1 MKKLLKLLLVVQF
14 ICLVNYVQCDEELP
28 DFDFEDGQAD
38 QSADESHNFEYVY
51 EEAEKIENMEDFES
65 FFVDDELNV
74 HVNRNQSEQYSDDEV
89 LDFHQKELRLRKVL
103 LRALAVGELK
113 RKFSEV
119 MPMLRVM
126 SKKQKSTL
134 AALITAQ
141 INAKDGRELTLDQVR
156 FIYSIISTSFQQT

>member
-1 MKKLLKLLLVVQF
+1 MKKLLRLLLVVQF
-14 ICLVNYVQCDEELP
+14 AIFVNYVKCDEELP
-28 DFDFEDGQAD
+28 DFDFEDGQMD
-38 QSADESHNFEYVY
+38 QTPAESAHNFEYVY
-51 EEAEKIENMEDFES
+51 EENEKIGNIEDFES

-74 HVNRNQSEQYSDDEV
+74 HVQRNNSVPYDEEEV

-103 LRALAVGELK
+103 LRALAVGDLK

-126 SKKQKSTL
+126 SKKQKTTL

-141 INAKDGRELTLDQVR
+141 VNAKDGRELTLDQVR
-156 FIYSIISTSFQQT
+156 IFIIKS